1 MVQRRAGRG
10 PKQGGFF
17 WACSRYPA
25 CRMTI
30 DIPAIGPTPDPLTGA
45 PLDPGTLPVATSPDL
60 ELQSGVIGVAGG
72 SAQSVYDRRK
82 RRFDQTR
89 WDRLVPAVG
98 VAVVAATVTFVLIER
113 SNQVLAVVS
122 GATIAAVILL
132 RVLIPPQTTTAW
144 VTGAEGEEATARLID
159 PLAQQGF
166 VVIHDRKI
174 PGSPRNIDHIVI
186 GPTGVFVIETKN
198 VAGRLRIEGGDL
210 RIGGRRVAAVDEV
223 LREAAAVSLALAP
236 MLSPR
241 NISVRPVICA
251 HRADLPW
258 FRREVRGVRI
268 VSGRDLVRLI
278 RGSDAVLS
286 ADEVLELSRLAVRNL
301 PGAEAQGSP

>member
-10 PKQGGFF
+10 PKLGGFF
-17 WACSRYPA
+17 WACLRYPA

-30 DIPAIGPTPDPLTGA
+30 DIPEIGPTPDPLSGA
-45 PLDPGTLPVATSPDL
+45 PVDPGTLPVASSPDL
-60 ELQSGVIGVAGG
+60 ELHSGVIGVAGG
-72 SAQSVYDRRK
+72 SAQSVYVRRK
-82 RRFDQTR
+82 RRFDETR
-89 WDRLVPAVG
+89 WDRLVPAIG
-98 VAVVAATVTFVLIER
+98 VAVVAAIVTFVLIER
-113 SNQVLAVVS
+113 SNPMLAVVS
-122 GATIAAVILL
+122 GATIAAVILV

-144 VTGAEGEEATARLID
+144 ATGAEGEEATARLID

-198 VAGRLRIEGGDL
+198 IAGRLRIEGGDL